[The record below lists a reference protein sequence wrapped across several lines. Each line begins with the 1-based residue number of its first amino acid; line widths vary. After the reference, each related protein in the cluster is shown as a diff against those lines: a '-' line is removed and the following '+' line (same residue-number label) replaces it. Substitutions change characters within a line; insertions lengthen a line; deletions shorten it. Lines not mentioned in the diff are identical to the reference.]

1 VQRPRAGERGLHT
14 ADLGG
19 TARLWRYR
27 QDQEHC
33 WVIAIVRQQ
42 LCNLSISDG
51 ENVSLLNYLFK
62 NKLGAH
68 RVAPEISH
76 KSIMFDRK
84 TYTEKGGQAEEWHN
98 GRLVLAWATPCRGEG
113 SEAIDQLGALISA
126 DEVSQASRFRFVDD
140 QNAFLFA
147 HALTRV
153 MLSAL
158 LPRSPPEWEFVAG
171 PFGRSRL
178 RRGQTGYPVSFSLS
192 HTRGLAAC
200 ALGVGVEVGVDV
212 ESCETAR
219 LLSSDGDWLTRA
231 EREALRALAPEVRG
245 VAAVKLWTLKEAVTK
260 TIGLGLYQRFGD
272 VGFTL
277 DPPRFAVRP
286 PTCVGNWWFTQTRP
300 TPAHVIAVAAQ
311 SNRREVTRAEVEVLP
326 AARLVAWQRSVNP
339 LAAA

>member
-1 VQRPRAGERGLHT
+1 M
-14 ADLGG
+14 
-19 TARLWRYR
+19 
-27 QDQEHC
+27 
-33 WVIAIVRQQ
+33 
-42 LCNLSISDG
+42 SF
-51 ENVSLLNYLFK
+51 LNYLFK

-68 RVAPEISH
+68 RVAPDISH

-84 TYTEKGGQAEEWHN
+84 TYTEKGGQAEEWRN
-98 GRLVLAWATPCRGEG
+98 GRLVLAWATPCRGGG
-113 SEAIDQLGALISA
+113 SEAIDQLRVLISA
-126 DEVSQASRFRFVDD
+126 EELSQASRFRCVED

-147 HALTRV
+147 HALKRV

-200 ALGVGVEVGVDV
+200 ALGVGSEVGVDV

-219 LLSSDGDWLTRA
+219 LLTSDGDWLTGA
-231 EREALRALAPEVRG
+231 ESGALRALAPEMRG

-260 TIGLGLYQRFGD
+260 AIGLGLYQRFGD

-286 PTCVGNWWFTQTRP
+286 PACAGNWWLTQAHP
-300 TPAHVIAVAAQ
+300 TAAHVMAVAAR
-311 SNRREVTRAEVEVLP
+311 SNRRKAIRTEVEVLP
-326 AARLVAWQRSVNP
+326 AARLAAWQHSVDP